1 MSSRVWQIEA
11 LKFDRRLHYT
21 LPAHL
26 LDDDGTHLWFR
37 AQSGGLIDHITR
49 GKQFTIR
56 HPSDMIFWRER
67 WYNVY
72 VNYTDDGEL
81 SHFYCNVGLPPELSG
96 RTLRF
101 VDLDLDVQ
109 IWPDGRYSVLD
120 EEEFASMPRCSA
132 TRSRRSRPRA
142 RPWRTSWPAG
152 GLAYRRSTGP
162 GPFSWCPAGRP
173 ACPSGFRAD
182 RDRLP
187 TDRRYT
193 RR

>member
-120 EEEFASMPRCSA
+120 EEEFAEHAALFGYPLA
-132 TRSRRSRPRA
+132 TQQAARQAVEDILARWRA
-142 RPWRTSWPAG
+142 RLSPFNWPWPV
-152 GLAYRRSTGP
+152 
-162 GPFSWCPAGRP
+162 
-173 ACPSGFRAD
+173 
-182 RDRLP
+182 
-187 TDRRYT
+187 
-193 RR
+193 